1 MSAQTDAGSPHGRT
15 RHVKPEARVEV
26 MAATDT
32 GSWLAGL
39 RIILRVSRMALET
52 PWQAGIAIAAT
63 ILACGLQLW
72 LPVLLGQGVD
82 QMQNALAA
90 GASADAGAV
99 LWQTAALVLGV
110 SVLRGIFTTLQN
122 YFSESVGHW
131 TGYRLRHAYY
141 DKIQHLSFGFHD
153 GIHSGDLITLG
164 MLDLDGARMFF
175 ATGLIRIVLMTI
187 LIGIGGAML
196 VATDPLLAALALSFV
211 PFVGWKSS
219 VSQLRLRKT
228 WLDLQDR
235 LAVLSR
241 VMEENLAGIR
251 VVRAFAAAPHE
262 MKRFHAA
269 SGSALDLSH
278 ERVDLRVGSTTAM
291 TLSYLAAMAL
301 VLLVGGLKVQ
311 AGEISLGTL
320 TAFLT
325 FMTILQMP
333 VRQLGMLVNSFART
347 STCGA
352 RVFALL
358 DLEPAVRDAPDA
370 PDLNITQGELRF
382 ENVSFAY
389 PSDPAHRVL
398 NGISFAARRGETIGI
413 VGPQGSGKTTI
424 AHLIPRFHDVSE
436 GRITIDGQDL
446 RSVSLASLR
455 RSVAVVQQDVFM
467 FTTSLENNIAYGDPW
482 AGPARIRQAGRQAQ
496 IDDHISALPDGYGT
510 VVAERAASLS
520 GGQRQRL
527 SIARSLI
534 LNPDILVFDDSTAAI
549 DARTEER
556 ILEELRDGAPGRVT
570 LLIAHRLNTLRDAD
584 RILVL
589 DHGRIVEQGSPAELL
604 ALGGQYA
611 ALHRMQT
618 LANGTRA

>member
-52 PWQAGIAIAAT
+52 PWQAGIAIVAT

-196 VATDPLLAALALSFV
+196 VATDPLLAAMALSFV

-219 VSQLRLRKT
+219 VS
-228 WLDLQDR
+228 
-235 LAVLSR
+235 
-241 VMEENLAGIR
+241 
-251 VVRAFAAAPHE
+251 
-262 MKRFHAA
+262 
-269 SGSALDLSH
+269 
-278 ERVDLRVGSTTAM
+278 
-291 TLSYLAAMAL
+291 
-301 VLLVGGLKVQ
+301 
-311 AGEISLGTL
+311 
-320 TAFLT
+320 
-325 FMTILQMP
+325 
-333 VRQLGMLVNSFART
+333 
-347 STCGA
+347 
-352 RVFALL
+352 
-358 DLEPAVRDAPDA
+358 
-370 PDLNITQGELRF
+370 
-382 ENVSFAY
+382 
-389 PSDPAHRVL
+389 
-398 NGISFAARRGETIGI
+398 
-413 VGPQGSGKTTI
+413 
-424 AHLIPRFHDVSE
+424 
-436 GRITIDGQDL
+436 
-446 RSVSLASLR
+446 
-455 RSVAVVQQDVFM
+455 
-467 FTTSLENNIAYGDPW
+467 
-482 AGPARIRQAGRQAQ
+482 
-496 IDDHISALPDGYGT
+496 
-510 VVAERAASLS
+510 
-520 GGQRQRL
+520 
-527 SIARSLI
+527 
-534 LNPDILVFDDSTAAI
+534 
-549 DARTEER
+549 
-556 ILEELRDGAPGRVT
+556 
-570 LLIAHRLNTLRDAD
+570 
-584 RILVL
+584 
-589 DHGRIVEQGSPAELL
+589 
-604 ALGGQYA
+604 
-611 ALHRMQT
+611 
-618 LANGTRA
+618 